1 MIMMK
6 MKINRDR
13 DKNDNYYVIL
23 SDNKDVFI
31 LLEMEF

>member
-1 MIMMK
+1 MMK

-23 SDNKDVFI
+23 SDSKDVFV

>member
-1 MIMMK
+1 MMK